1 MSAIQ
6 FPLGCR
12 RNVSLIQSWMLRVS
26 KRLLLLWR
34 RQSLPPSLTFA
45 AMTSALA
52 TLGR

>member
-26 KRLLLLWR
+26 KRLLLWR